1 MKILDRFIIKSFIP
15 PFLATFF
22 ISLFVLVLQFFW
34 NYIDDIL
41 GKGVG
46 MLYFLEFLFYL
57 SITFLPLSLPI
68 GVLLSSVMVLGNM
81 AEKHELTTIK
91 SAGVPLLR
99 TMAPLIILCVF
110 IAGLS
115 FYSNNNLIPY
125 ANLKKYSR
133 LYDLK
138 KSKPTMNIA
147 PGVFNDD
154 FSDISI
160 YVQDKEKETDKLS
173 GVMIYDHSDSRKYS
187 LVTADSGYMQVDDAT
202 NQMMMTLFDG
212 EQYQE
217 DFSNFKMSSSRFP
230 FVRMKFEKWQRFLD
244 LSEFEV
250 DKTDENLFRGN
261 RKIMKSGELLRSIDS
276 LKNNKIE
283 REQEF
288 KKYLSEL
295 FPLDK
300 EEDTNQ
306 KDPAKH
312 KEKPDRNSA
321 KIDFRL
327 HHSPVECMNTGDNF
341 LEDIHFKDR
350 NQVVRSA
357 ISSVNTMVNHAKNT
371 SDRWHYKNEKLVKY
385 ISELHQKFSLAF
397 TCILFLFI
405 GAPMGAIIRKGGF
418 GYPLLVSIIF
428 FVFYIVLMTYFRKMA
443 ESFQIDA
450 VLGSWMPN
458 IVLLPFGVFFTLKA
472 MNDLKFVNFNLNF
485 KKLFRWVRK
494 SKN

>member
-1 MKILDRFIIKSFIP
+1 
-15 PFLATFF
+15 
-22 ISLFVLVLQFFW
+22 
-34 NYIDDIL
+34 
-41 GKGVG
+41 

-91 SAGVPLLR
+91 SSGVPLLR
-99 TMAPLIILCVF
+99 TMFPLVILCIL

-115 FYSNNNLIPY
+115 FFSNNNLIPY

-138 KSKPTMNIA
+138 KSKPTMNIDA
-147 PGVFNDD
+147 GVFNDD

-160 YVQDKEKETDKLS
+160 YVAEKEKETQKLS

-187 LVTADSGYMQVDDAT
+187 LVTADSGYMQIDDAT

-217 DFSNFKMSSSRFP
+217 DFSNFKTSNSRFP
-230 FVRMKFEKWQRFLD
+230 FVRMKFKKWQRFLD

-250 DKTDENLFRGN
+250 DKTDEDLFRGN
-261 RKIMKSGELLRSIDS
+261 RKIMKSGELIRSIDS
-276 LKNNKIE
+276 LQLDRLK
-283 REQEF
+283 REMEYE
-288 KKYLSEL
+288 KYLAEL
-295 FPLDK
+295 FPLNISTDSVLTEAK
-300 EEDTNQ
+300 ESVKQEEIKGDPTNVQ
-306 KDPAKH
+306 R
-312 KEKPDRNSA
+312 E
-321 KIDFRL
+321 FRL
-327 HHSPVECMNTGDNF
+327 HHSPVDCMNTGKNF

-350 NQVVRSA
+350 NALVRSA

-371 SDRWHYKNEKLVKY
+371 SDRWNYKNEKLVKY

-405 GAPMGAIIRKGGF
+405 GAPLGAIIRKGGF

-428 FVFYIVLMTYFRKMA
+428 FVLYIVLMTYFRKMA

-458 IVLLPFGVFFTLKA
+458 IILLPIGAFLTLKA
-472 MNDLKFVNFNLNF
+472 MNDSKFVNLNLNL
-485 KKLFRWVRK
+485 KKRFRWIIKRK
-494 SKN
+494 H